1 MSDIKLQCG
10 ATAHYKGTDDYQ
22 RPVYVASLD
31 GQETKMVCVNFDGAK
46 LCKVRP
52 DGAPGKMFPQKY
64 QRFDMATALEDFAAD
79 LYDKTVSDMFSEPDS
94 EISEWKYDPMNY
106 PVDLSHL
113 FEESDQKQ
121 SAWLIYRAGVLMT
134 AWWQS
139 AQ

>member
-31 GQETKMVCVNFDGAK
+31 GQETKMVCINFDGAK
-46 LCKVRP
+46 LCNVLP
-52 DGAPGKMFPQKY
+52 NGAPGEMFPQKY
-64 QRFDMATALEDFAAD
+64 QRFDLATTLEYFATDLHNKTLLDRFAD
-79 LYDKTVSDMFSEPDS
+79 DDAVA
-94 EISEWKYDPMNY
+94 WQYDPTRY
-106 PVDLSHL
+106 PLDLSHL
-113 FEESDQKQ
+113 FEESDQNK

>member
-10 ATAHYKGTDDYQ
+10 ATAYYKGTDDYQ

-52 DGAPGKMFPQKY
+52 DGAPGEMFPQKD
-64 QRFDMATALEDFAAD
+64 QKFDAATALEQFAAD
-79 LYDKTVSDMFSEPDS
+79 LYDKTVSDTFGPMHGKTHP
-94 EISEWKYDPMNY
+94 WKYDPMRY

-113 FEESDQKQ
+113 FEDSDQNQ
-121 SAWLIYRAGVLMT
+121 SAWLIYRAGALMT